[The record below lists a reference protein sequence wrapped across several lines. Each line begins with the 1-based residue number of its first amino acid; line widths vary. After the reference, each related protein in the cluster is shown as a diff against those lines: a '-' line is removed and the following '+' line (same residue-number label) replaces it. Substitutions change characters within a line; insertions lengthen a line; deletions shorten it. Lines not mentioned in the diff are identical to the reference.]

1 MAARSSRSRS
11 RRSPVPKA
19 PGVRWWAYAL
29 VGVVAVAVAALCIA
43 ALTHEFQP
51 AASLLTH

>member
-1 MAARSSRSRS
+1 MAARSSRTRS

-43 ALTHEFQP
+43 ALTHEFEP